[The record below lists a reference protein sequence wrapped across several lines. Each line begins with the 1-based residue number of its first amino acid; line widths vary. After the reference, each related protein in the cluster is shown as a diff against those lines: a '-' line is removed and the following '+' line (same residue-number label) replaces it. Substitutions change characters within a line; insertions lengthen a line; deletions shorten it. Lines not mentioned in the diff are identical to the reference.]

1 MENIRAISDS
11 QMKQSLYI
19 LEKAKAVEHLEIGD
33 EVIIRASGVRSVVDD
48 VILKGLEQGV
58 WLRLSVG
65 VNTFFDSRDL
75 RLLRRPPKAY

>member
-11 QMKQSLYI
+11 QMKQSLHI

-33 EVIIRASGVRSVVDD
+33 EVLIKANGIRSVVED
-48 VILKGLEQGV
+48 VILKGSVQGV

-65 VNTFFDSRDL
+65 VTAFFDSRDL
-75 RLLRRPPKAY
+75 ILLRRPPKED